1 MPDYD
6 LTFSEGTCYQN
17 SKHDI
22 SKYRPVPMPSRN
34 TTADDVA
41 RAADKC
47 LRFTAGKYFPMVE
60 LGDLAD
66 IVSGGTPDTSNDKF
80 WDGDIVWV
88 TPKDLGRPHNIYIDN
103 SERKITSEGL
113 SSSSAKLLPIGTVL
127 LSSRA
132 PIGHLAISKVP
143 LSTNQ
148 GFKNIICSQ
157 KLDNRYLFHILRA
170 SIEELQNLGRG
181 NTFKEIPAR
190 LVSQLKIPIPPLNVQ
205 TAIAEFLDAV
215 YLRVSGYTADLPL
228 LPPPL
233 SEQRRIVARIEELA
247 SRIEEAQRLREEVNN
262 IAGSIAGA
270 QLNRIF
276 GNPYAGIQGTLASAE
291 FAPLD
296 DVVMD
301 VADGPHVTP
310 QYVNDGVPFITV
322 QNITSGRINFTNTK
336 FVSEE
341 DHQQF
346 QRRAKATK
354 GDVLISK
361 DGTIGIPCYIDTDRD
376 FSFFVSVA
384 LVKPKRDQL
393 NGEYLSWVLRA
404 PYLQERMLRVSRG
417 DMIRHLVLR
426 EIRRLLIPVPSL
438 SEQHSITAQMDALQ
452 QRVRS
457 LEILQHKSNKE
468 VNALLPSILDKAF
481 KGEL

>member
-247 SRIEEAQRLREEVNN
+247 SRIEEARRLREEAKVNTEH
-262 IAGSIAGA
+262 
-270 QLNRIF
+270 LV
-276 GNPYAGIQGTLASAE
+276 ASAVSRKLKHLAE
-291 FAPLD
+291 RFPLVPLLDICDFQGGSQPPKSMFRNEPAP
-296 DVVMD
+296 
-301 VADGPHVTP
+301 G
-310 QYVNDGVPFITV
+310 YVRFLQI
-322 QNITSGRINFTNTK
+322 
-336 FVSEE
+336 
-341 DHQQF
+341 
-346 QRRAKATK
+346 
-354 GDVLISK
+354 
-361 DGTIGIPCYIDTDRD
+361 RD
-376 FSFFVSVA
+376 FSSDSYLTYIPVSTTNRIAKPDDVLVGRYGASLGKILRGKEGAYNVA
-384 LVKPKRDQL
+384 ICKAIPRL
-393 NGEYLSWVLRA
+393 EELSLDFLSIA
-404 PYLQERMLRVSRG
+404 LEFGPFQERLRTIGRSAQAGFNKG
-417 DMIRHLVLR
+417 DLKGVEYPLPPLDEQYRVVEYVQQLQNG
-426 EIRRLLIPVPSL
+426 IRRLQYYQSDTSKLIES
-438 SEQHSITAQMDALQ
+438 
-452 QRVRS
+452 
-457 LEILQHKSNKE
+457 
-468 VNALLPSILDKAF
+468 LLPSILDKAF